1 MVNRPTLTVLVVS
14 LGILLSSSSSEKSYC
29 GPGSASE
36 QIEDWAVGFGCI
48 PARGRSGPPIY
59 PIGPGPYGG
68 SLRFEA
74 NRGQTSEAY
83 PYLGKGNGFYLYLN
97 AQETVI
103 DFRPANRVVHLNLVG
118 AHAGAPL
125 LKPAGEINYFL
136 GADPQRWLRG
146 VPTYE
151 EMGYHDVYPGIDL
164 VYYGREGTL
173 EHDFRLAPGADASQI
188 RWHFSGIDR
197 LTAEG
202 DSLVLQAG
210 KARMRWDPPVAWQT
224 GRRVA
229 ARYQL
234 HADGTVGFA
243 LAPYDRTKPLTI
255 DPVMNY
261 LSYLGNRGG
270 EVAGRS
276 AVDSQG
282 NIYVVGA
289 TSDPAYPV
297 TPGAVLP
304 TATGFAPSNI
314 VVSKLDPTGTRLLYS
329 TYIGGGDGDFA
340 AGVAVD
346 AQGAIY
352 LTGATGS
359 IDFPVTANAF
369 QRRPAAVPTGKTD
382 LGNCFVAKLNA
393 AGSTLVY
400 STFLSGSERDGC
412 TAIAVDAAGSAYVT
426 GGTESTDFPTTP
438 DVVQGRYRLG
448 SGLPRY
454 DVLVAKLSPDGSAL
468 AYATLLGGSGSETG
482 HGIAVD
488 SRGNAYIT
496 GATNSANF
504 PVSTGAYRTTYG
516 GQGGTPQ
523 FVPVG
528 DAFLFKLNASGTQV
542 IYSTYLGGARDDAA
556 FAVAVDAADSAYVA
570 GNTLSRDFPVTAG
583 AYQREWKGEGGQ
595 TIIPAGDAFV
605 AKFNPSGTALVYS
618 TLLGGARDDRAI
630 SLALAPDNSIHV
642 VGHSLSTDYPVTADA
657 TQARNRSTNTTD
669 IFAAGDGFYTHLDPA
684 GARLLYSTYLG
695 GSSNDW
701 LSGVSRLPSGEVVVT
716 GTTGS
721 PDLNVTANALQ
732 RTYFGA
738 SEHLRPTGDLLVA
751 RFGSAPAVAFANAAS
766 YATGAV
772 APRLITTL
780 VGSGFTGA
788 TRFVFDG
795 IAAEVLYVTPT
806 QAAVVVP
813 TGVRNPTSLVVDGG
827 APTLIPVVS
836 AQPAL
841 FTANSSGTGP
851 GAILNQDGALNTA
864 ANPAAAGEI
873 VVLYGTGQGA
883 SDSGIEATI
892 AGRPAEVLY
901 AGPSPGLTVGL
912 VQVNVRVPAGVP
924 AGPQPV
930 LIRAGGAVSQSGVTV
945 AIRP

>member
-1 MVNRPTLTVLVVS
+1 MVNRPTLTVLVLS
-14 LGILLSSSSSEKSYC
+14 LGLLMSSKSNSQRQIC
-29 GPGSASE
+29 GPE
-36 QIEDWAVGFGCI
+36 PVEIQIENMFIACGFA
-48 PARGRSGPPIY
+48 PARQNPTVPTY
-59 PIGPGPYGG
+59 PYGPYGG
-68 SLRFEA
+68 SLRFEE
-74 NRGQTSEAY
+74 NRGQASAAY
-83 PYLGKGNGFYLYLN
+83 PYLGKGNGFFLYLN
-97 AQETVI
+97 SQETVI
-103 DFRPANRVVHLNLVG
+103 DFRPANRVVHLRLTG

-125 LKPAGEINYFL
+125 LKPAGQVSYLL

-151 EMGYHDVYPGIDL
+151 EMGYHEVYPGIDL
-164 VYYGREGTL
+164 VYYEREGTL
-173 EHDFRLAPGADASQI
+173 EHDFRLAPGADAAQI
-188 RWHFSGIDR
+188 RWHLSGLDR
-197 LTAEG
+197 LTMEG
-202 DSLVLQAG
+202 DSLLLEAG
-210 KARMRWDPPVAWQT
+210 EARMRWDPPMAWQA

-229 ARYQL
+229 ARYRL
-234 HADGTVGFA
+234 HADGTVGFD
-243 LAPYDRTKPLTI
+243 LAAYDRTQPLTI

-276 AVDSQG
+276 AVDAQG

-289 TSDPAYPV
+289 TSDPSYPV
-297 TPGAVLP
+297 TPGAVIP
-304 TATGFAPSNI
+304 TGTGFNPSNI
-314 VVSKLDPTGTRLLYS
+314 VISKLDPTGTRLLYS
-329 TYIGGGDGDFA
+329 TYLGGGEGDFA

-352 LTGATGS
+352 VTGATGS
-359 IDFPVTANAF
+359 NDFPVTQNAF
-369 QRRPAAVPTGKTD
+369 QRRVATVPTGRTD
-382 LGNCFVAKLNA
+382 PGNCFVAKLNA
-393 AGSTLVY
+393 TGSTLVY

-412 TAIAVDAAGSAYVT
+412 TAIAVDTAGSAYVT
-426 GGTESTDFPTTP
+426 GATESTDLPTTP

-448 SGLPRY
+448 SGTPRY

-468 AYATLLGGSGSETG
+468 AYSTLFGGTGTETG
-482 HGIAVD
+482 HSIAVD
-488 SRGNAYIT
+488 SAGNTYIT
-496 GATNSANF
+496 GATNSTNF

-523 FVPVG
+523 LVPLG
-528 DAFLFKLNASGTQV
+528 DAFLFKLNPGGTQV
-542 IYSTYLGGARDDAA
+542 IYSTYLGGTRDDVG
-556 FAVAVDAADSAYVA
+556 FAVAVDAAGSAYVA

-595 TIIPAGDAFV
+595 AYLPAGDAFV
-605 AKFNPSGTALVYS
+605 VKFNASGSALAYS
-618 TLLGGARDDRAI
+618 TLLGGGRDDRAI
-630 SLALAPDNSIHV
+630 SLALAPDGSVHV
-642 VGHSLSTDYPVTADA
+642 VGHSLSVDFPVSADA
-657 TQARNRSTNTTD
+657 TQTRNRSTNTTD
-669 IFAAGDGFYTHLDPA
+669 TFAAGDGFYTHLDPT
-684 GARLLYSTYLG
+684 GARILFSTYLG

-701 LSGVSRLPSGEVVVT
+701 LSGVSRLPSGDVVIT

-738 SEHLRPTGDLLVA
+738 SERLRPTGDLLLA

-772 APRLITTL
+772 APRLITML
-780 VGSGFTGA
+780 VGTGFTA
-788 TRFVFDG
+788 TTRFVFDG
-795 IAAEVLYVTPT
+795 AAAEVLYVTPT

-813 TGVRNPTSLVVDGG
+813 AGVRNPTSLVVDGG
-827 APTLIPVVS
+827 PPTLIPVVP

-841 FTANSSGTGP
+841 FTANASGTGP

-901 AGPSPGLTVGL
+901 AGPSPGLTLGL
-912 VQVNVRVPAGVP
+912 VQVNVRVPVGVP
-924 AGPQPV
+924 PGPQPV